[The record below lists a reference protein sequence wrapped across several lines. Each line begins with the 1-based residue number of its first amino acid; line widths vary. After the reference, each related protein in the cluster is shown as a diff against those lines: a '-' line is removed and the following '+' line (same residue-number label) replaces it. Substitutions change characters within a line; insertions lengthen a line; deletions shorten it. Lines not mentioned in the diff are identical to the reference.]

1 MAENQ
6 DGSEK
11 TEDATRKRL
20 EDGRERGQVSKSMDV
35 TTSAV
40 LLIGGLAVFVFG
52 IPLINNYMSF
62 MTSVLQNSAQININY
77 ENFIS
82 YYPKIIAYIAG
93 LILPVVLII
102 FFIVLTSEVSQVGL
116 KVAWKK
122 FSEFED
128 LKKIFKI
135 GSGLKK
141 IFFSSRSI
149 FELVK
154 NFAKVILLGAIIF
167 TTLYGNIE
175 TVLSIVEKPF
185 MYIGTLM
192 SSLALEIL
200 LKMGVVYTLIAF
212 ADYIYQKWK
221 FKEDMKMTK
230 QEVKDEHKQM
240 EGDPKVKGQFR
251 SLMRQ
256 RVRKA
261 MISAVSE
268 ADVVITNPTHFAV
281 AIKYDQ
287 DKMGAPRVIAKG
299 ADFIAMQIREKAKEN
314 NVVIYEEPPLA
325 RVLYYNV
332 EVNQEIPEN
341 LFRAVAEVLAYVY
354 SLKEKKFRFN

>member
-1 MAENQ
+1 MAENKEGQ
-6 DGSEK
+6 EK

-20 EDGRERGQVSKSMDV
+20 DDGRERGQVSKSMDI

-40 LLIGGLAVFVFG
+40 LLLGGLSVFVFG

-62 MTSVLQNSAQININY
+62 MTHILQNSSQMTINY

-82 YYPKIIAYIAG
+82 YYPKIIGYIAG
-93 LILPVVLII
+93 LILPVILII

-135 GSGLKK
+135 GAGLKK

-149 FELVK
+149 FELAK
-154 NFAKVILLGAIIF
+154 NFAKIILLGSVIL
-167 TTLYGNIE
+167 TTLYGNFE
-175 TVLSIVEKPF
+175 EVLSMVEKPY
-185 MYIGTLM
+185 MEIGLLM

-200 LKMGVVYTLIAF
+200 LKMGIVYIIIAISDF
-212 ADYIYQKWK
+212 IYQRWK

-261 MISAVSE
+261 MISSVAE

-287 DKMGAPRVIAKG
+287 SKMFAPKVIAKG
-299 ADFIAMQIREKAKEN
+299 ADFIALQIREKAKEN
-314 NVVIYEEPPLA
+314 NVIIYEEPPLA
-325 RVLYYNV
+325 RALFYNV
-332 EVNQEIPEN
+332 EINQEIPEN
-341 LFRAVAEVLAYVY
+341 LFKAVAEVLAYVY
-354 SLKEKKFRFN
+354 SLKESK

>member
-1 MAENQ
+1 M
-6 DGSEK
+6 
-11 TEDATRKRL
+11 
-20 EDGRERGQVSKSMDV
+20 
-35 TTSAV
+35 
-40 LLIGGLAVFVFG
+40 
-52 IPLINNYMSF
+52 
-62 MTSVLQNSAQININY
+62 
-77 ENFIS
+77 
-82 YYPKIIAYIAG
+82 
-93 LILPVVLII
+93 
-102 FFIVLTSEVSQVGL
+102 SQVGV
-116 KVAWKK
+116 KIAWKK
-122 FSEFED
+122 FSEGED
-128 LKKIFKI
+128 FKKIFKI

-149 FELVK
+149 FELAK
-154 NFAKVILLGAIIF
+154 NFAKIILLGSIIF
-167 TTLYGNIE
+167 TTLYSNME
-175 TVLSIVEKPF
+175 SVLSVGEKPF
-185 MYIGTLM
+185 MEIGSLM
-192 SSLALEIL
+192 SGLALEIL
-200 LKMGVVYTLIAF
+200 LKMGIIYIIIAI

-261 MISAVSE
+261 MINAVSE

-287 DKMGAPRVIAKG
+287 DMMGAPRVIAKG

-314 NVVIYEEPPLA
+314 DVVIYEEPPLA
-325 RVLYYNV
+325 RALYYNV

-341 LFRAVAEVLAYVY
+341 LFRAVAEILAYVY
-354 SLKEKKFRFN
+354 SLKENKFKFN

>member
-1 MAENQ
+1 MAENKEGQ
-6 DGSEK
+6 EK

-20 EDGRERGQVSKSMDV
+20 DDGRERGQVSKSMDI

-40 LLIGGLAVFVFG
+40 LLLGGLSVFVFG

-62 MTSVLQNSAQININY
+62 MTHILQNSSQMTINY

-82 YYPKIIAYIAG
+82 YYPKIIGYIAG
-93 LILPVVLII
+93 LILPVILII

-135 GSGLKK
+135 GAGLKK

-149 FELVK
+149 FELAK
-154 NFAKVILLGAIIF
+154 NFAKIILLGSVIL
-167 TTLYGNIE
+167 TTLYGNFE
-175 TVLSIVEKPF
+175 EVLSMVEKPY
-185 MYIGTLM
+185 MEIGLLM

-200 LKMGVVYTLIAF
+200 LKMGIVYIIIAISDF
-212 ADYIYQKWK
+212 IYQRWK

-261 MISAVSE
+261 MISSVAE

-287 DKMGAPRVIAKG
+287 SKMFAPKVIAKG
-299 ADFIAMQIREKAKEN
+299 ADFIALQIREKAKEN
-314 NVVIYEEPPLA
+314 NVIIYEEPPLA
-325 RVLYYNV
+325 RALFYNV
-332 EVNQEIPEN
+332 EINQEIPEN
-341 LFRAVAEVLAYVY
+341 LFKAVAEVLAYVY
-354 SLKEKKFRFN
+354 SLKGSK

>member
-1 MAENQ
+1 MAENKEGQ
-6 DGSEK
+6 EK
-11 TEDATRKRL
+11 SEDATRKRL
-20 EDGRERGQVSKSMDV
+20 DDGRERGQVSKSMDV

-40 LLIGGLAVFVFG
+40 LLIGGLSVFVFG
-52 IPLINNYMSF
+52 IPLINNYMHF
-62 MTSVLQNSAQININY
+62 MTSVLQNSSQINVNY
-77 ENFIS
+77 ENFIA

-93 LILPVVLII
+93 LVLPIIVII

-128 LKKIFKI
+128 LKKIFRL
-135 GSGLKK
+135 GEGLKK

-149 FELVK
+149 FELIK
-154 NFAKVILLGAIIF
+154 NFAKITLLGLIIF
-167 TTLYGNIE
+167 STLYGNIDD
-175 TVLSIVEKPF
+175 VLSIGEKPY
-185 MYIGTLM
+185 MEIGTLM

-200 LKMGVVYTLIAF
+200 VKMGIAYILIALSDF
-212 ADYIYQKWK
+212 LYQKWK
-221 FKEDMKMTK
+221 FKQDMKMTK

-251 SLMRQ
+251 NLMRN
-256 RVRKA
+256 RIRKM
-261 MISAVSE
+261 MINSVSE

-287 DKMGAPRVIAKG
+287 SMMGAPRVIAKG

-314 NVVIYEEPPLA
+314 NVIIYEEPPLA
-325 RVLYYNV
+325 RALYYNV

-354 SLKEKKFRFN
+354 SLKDTKHNFN

>member
-1 MAENQ
+1 MAENK
-6 DGSEK
+6 DGQEK
-11 TEDATRKRL
+11 TEDASRKRL
-20 EDGRERGQVSKSMDV
+20 DDGRERGQVSKSMDI

-62 MTSVLQNSAQININY
+62 MTSVLQNSAQIDVNY
-77 ENFIS
+77 ENFIA

-93 LILPVVLII
+93 LILPVISII
-102 FFIVLTSEVSQVGL
+102 FFIILTSEVSQVGM

-128 LKKIFKI
+128 LKKIFKF
-135 GSGLKK
+135 GEGLKK

-149 FELVK
+149 FELIK
-154 NFAKVILLGAIIF
+154 NFAKIIVLGAIIF
-167 TTLYGNIE
+167 TTLYSNIDDIL
-175 TVLSIVEKPF
+175 TVGEKPF
-185 MYIGTLM
+185 MAIGLLM
-192 SSLALEIL
+192 SNLALEML
-200 LKMGVVYTLIAF
+200 LKMGIIYVLIAA
-212 ADYIYQKWK
+212 ADFIYQKWK
-221 FKEDMKMTK
+221 FKQDMKMTK

-256 RVRKA
+256 RIRKA
-261 MISAVSE
+261 MINAVGE

-287 DKMGAPRVIAKG
+287 NAMGAPRVIAKG
-299 ADFIAMQIREKAKEN
+299 ADFIAQQIREKAKEN
-314 NVVIYEEPPLA
+314 NVIIYEEPPLA
-325 RVLYYNV
+325 RALYYNV

-354 SLKEKKFRFN
+354 SLKGTNNKFN

>member
-1 MAENQ
+1 MAENK

-11 TEDATRKRL
+11 SEDATRKRL
-20 EDGRERGQVSKSMDV
+20 EDGRDKGQVSKSSDV
-35 TTSAV
+35 TTSVV
-40 LLIGGLAVFVFG
+40 LLIGGVSVFVFG

-62 MTSVLQNSAQININY
+62 MTQVLQNSAQINMNY

-82 YYPKIIAYIAG
+82 YYPKVIGYVAG
-93 LILPVVLII
+93 LVLPVILII
-102 FFIVLTSEVSQVGL
+102 FFLVLTSEVSQVGL

-122 FSEFED
+122 FEEFED

-135 GSGLKK
+135 GAGLKK

-154 NFAKVILLGAIIF
+154 NFAKIGFLGAIIIS
-167 TTLYGNIE
+167 TLYGNIE
-175 TVLSIVEKPF
+175 DVLSMVEKPY
-185 MYIGTLM
+185 MEIGSLM

-200 LKMGVVYTLIAF
+200 LKMGIVYILIAVS
-212 ADYIYQKWK
+212 DYIYQKWK

-261 MISAVSE
+261 MISSVAD
-268 ADVVITNPTHFAV
+268 ADVIITNPTHFAV

-287 DKMGAPRVIAKG
+287 SNMFAPKVIAKG
-299 ADFIAMQIREKAKEN
+299 ADFIAQQIREKAKEN
-314 NVVIYEEPPLA
+314 NVIIYEEPPLA
-325 RVLYYNV
+325 RALYYNV
-332 EVNQEIPEN
+332 DINQDIPED
-341 LFRAVAEVLAYVY
+341 LFKAVAEVLAYVY
-354 SLKEKKFRFN
+354 SLNEKKAN

>member
-1 MAENQ
+1 MAENK

-11 TEDATRKRL
+11 SEDATRKRL
-20 EDGRERGQVSKSMDV
+20 DDGRERGQVSKSSDV

-40 LLIGGLAVFVFG
+40 LLIGGVAVFVFG

-62 MTSVLQNSAQININY
+62 MTQVLQNSAQININY

-82 YYPKIIAYIAG
+82 YYPKVIGYVAG
-93 LILPVVLII
+93 LVLPVILII

-122 FSEFED
+122 FEEFED

-135 GSGLKK
+135 GAGLKK

-154 NFAKVILLGAIIF
+154 NFAKIGFLGAIIIS
-167 TTLYGNIE
+167 TLYGNIE
-175 TVLSIVEKPF
+175 DVLSMVEKPY
-185 MYIGTLM
+185 MEIGTLM
-192 SSLALEIL
+192 SGLALEIL
-200 LKMGVVYTLIAF
+200 LKMGTVYILIAVS
-212 ADYIYQKWK
+212 DYIYQKWK

-261 MISAVSE
+261 MINSVAD
-268 ADVVITNPTHFAV
+268 ADVIITNPTHFAV

-287 DKMGAPRVIAKG
+287 TKMFAPKVIAKG
-299 ADFIAMQIREKAKEN
+299 ADFIAQQIREKAKEN
-314 NVVIYEEPPLA
+314 NVIIYEEPPLA
-325 RVLYYNV
+325 RALYYNV
-332 EVNQEIPEN
+332 DINQDIPED
-341 LFRAVAEVLAYVY
+341 LFKAVAEVLAYVY
-354 SLKEKKFRFN
+354 SLNEKKAN